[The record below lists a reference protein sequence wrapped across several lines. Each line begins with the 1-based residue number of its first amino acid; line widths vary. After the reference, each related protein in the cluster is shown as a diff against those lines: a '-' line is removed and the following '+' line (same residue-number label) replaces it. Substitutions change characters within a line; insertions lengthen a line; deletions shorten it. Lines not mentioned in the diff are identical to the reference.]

1 MINEQIKQLVAVLQ
15 AYLNGKTI
23 QYYDVDYSFKIAHPG
38 ERNFNNKWIDVDED
52 HLFRPDFYD
61 YRVKP
66 EPKCRP
72 FKDADEC
79 WQEMLKHEPF
89 GWVKEKGDKLS
100 YELLAC
106 VSENDEAP
114 ISFAVYG
121 SVGMGIIDRPSIEF
135 NEMFN
140 AFTFADGAP
149 FGVKEEV

>member
-1 MINEQIKQLVAVLQ
+1 MTREEAKTMLPIIQAFAEGKEIEFRSKGFDEEWKKVNEIPGLS
-15 AYLNGKTI
+15 
-23 QYYDVDYSFKIAHPG
+23 YSSF
-38 ERNFNNKWIDVDED
+38 
-52 HLFRPDFYD
+52 D
-61 YRVKP
+61 YRIKP
-66 EPKCRP
+66 EPKYRP
-72 FKDADEC
+72 FKDSDEC
-79 WQEMLKHEPF
+79 WQEMLKHQPF
-89 GWVKEKGDKLS
+89 GWVKEKGDKPS

>member
-1 MINEQIKQLVAVLQ
+1 MTREEAKTMLPIIQAFAEGKKIEFRSKGFDEEWKKVNEIPGLS
-15 AYLNGKTI
+15 
-23 QYYDVDYSFKIAHPG
+23 YSSF
-38 ERNFNNKWIDVDED
+38 
-52 HLFRPDFYD
+52 D

-66 EPKCRP
+66 EPKYRP

-79 WQEMLKHEPF
+79 WQEMLKHQPF

-149 FGVKEEV
+149 FGVKEGVWEK